1 MIIEIRAKNC
11 FAFKDEIA
19 FSMKADMRNKKFV
32 TNVHKENNFNVLK
45 TVGIYGPNNTGKT
58 CLIKCIRTIKE
69 VFLNKKNRLMPNI
82 FAENNICELGVTFL
96 ASKKKY
102 SYDFKYD
109 TEKEEYIYESFSEIL
124 KDQYNN
130 EKEVCWLKK
139 DIISEIYEC
148 IDEDVQNMIS
158 VVSKNNLLCYVIDTS
173 KFEHLSKMKQIL
185 VGFAKKID
193 IINMNN
199 IPMQHTIELMKNKNQ
214 SQEKVVEFIKNADL
228 YMDNFEFVDMDKI
241 QLEATEDEEKPEEKV
256 LDIPENIMDHIRLV
270 STYRGVHVPSMLF
283 DSTGTKK
290 IAAIASYVI
299 EALEQGRILI
309 VDELDGSIHFKL
321 TRAIVSM
328 FNNELNTNAQMIF
341 TVHDINLMDCKR
353 IFRKEQIW
361 FVHKDEEGVYVY
373 SLADFTA
380 KQGVRDTTDVMEKY
394 RKGALGA
401 LPDPEL
407 MNSLLS
413 IKGNAK
419 GDAADDK

>member
-11 FAFKDEIA
+11 YAFEDQIV
-19 FSMKADMRNKKFV
+19 FSMKADMRNKKFA
-32 TNVHKENNFNVLK
+32 TNVHKENNFNILK
-45 TVGIYGPNNTGKT
+45 TVGIYGPNNVGKT
-58 CLIKCIRTIKE
+58 CLIKCIRAIKTIL
-69 VFLNKKNRLMPNI
+69 LNKKNEWMLNI
-82 FAENNICELGVTFL
+82 FTESDICELGITFL
-96 ASKKKY
+96 ESGRKF

-109 TEKEEYIYESFSEIL
+109 TGKEEYIYESFSEIF

-139 DIISEIYEC
+139 DTISEIYEC
-148 IDEDVQNMIS
+148 IDEDVQNTMPL
-158 VVSKNNLLCYVIDTS
+158 VSKNNLLFYVIDTN
-173 KFEHLSKMKQIL
+173 KFKHLDEMKQIL
-185 VGFAKKID
+185 VGLAKKID

-214 SQEKVVEFIKNADL
+214 LQEKVVEFIKNADL

-241 QLEATEDEEKPEEKV
+241 QLKTPEDDVKPEEKV
-256 LDIPENIMDHIRLV
+256 LDIPENIMDQIRLV
-270 STYRGVHVPSMLF
+270 SIYKGVPVPSMLY

-290 IAAIASYVI
+290 IASIAGYVI

-309 VDELDGSIHFKL
+309 VDELDSSIHFKL
-321 TRAIVSM
+321 TRAIVAM

-353 IFRKEQIW
+353 MFRKEQIW
-361 FVHKDEEGVYVY
+361 FVHKDEDGVYVY

-380 KQGVRDTTDVMEKY
+380 QQGVRDTTDVMEKY

-407 MNSLLS
+407 INSLLS

-419 GDAADDK
+419 GDDADDE

>member
-11 FAFKDEIA
+11 YAFEDQIV
-19 FSMKADMRNKKFV
+19 FSMKADMRNKKFA
-32 TNVHKENNFNVLK
+32 TNVYKENNFNVLK
-45 TVGIYGPNNTGKT
+45 TAGVYGPNNAGKT
-58 CLIKCIRTIKE
+58 CLIKCIRAIKG
-69 VFLNKKNRLMPNI
+69 VLLNKKNRLMPNI
-82 FAENNICELGVTFL
+82 FTESVVCELGVTFM
-96 ASKKKY
+96 ASGRKF
-102 SYDFKYD
+102 SYDFRYD
-109 TEKEEYIYESFSEIL
+109 AEKEEYIYESFSEIF

-139 DIISEIYEC
+139 DTVGELYEC
-148 IDEDVQNMIS
+148 IDEDVQDTVPI
-158 VVSKNNLLCYVIDTS
+158 VSKNNLLCYVIDTS
-173 KFEHLSKMKQIL
+173 KFEHIDEMKQIL

-193 IINMNN
+193 IVNMNN
-199 IPMQHTIELMKNKNQ
+199 IPIQHTIDLMKNKNQ
-214 SQEKVVEFIKNADL
+214 LQEKVVGFIKNADL
-228 YMDNFEFVDMDKI
+228 YMDNFEFADMDKI
-241 QLEATEDEEKPEEKV
+241 QLKTTENDEKPEEKI
-256 LDIPENIMDHIRLV
+256 LDLPENIMDQIRLV
-270 STYRGVHVPSMLF
+270 STYKGVHVPSMLF

-309 VDELDGSIHFKL
+309 VDELDSSIHFKL

-361 FVHKDEEGVYVY
+361 FVHKDEGGVYVY

-380 KQGVRDTTDVMEKY
+380 QQGVRDTTDIMEKY

-407 MNSLLS
+407 IESLLS

-419 GDAADDK
+419 EVADDK